1 MSNEAGWKTRADL
14 EHQIMRLLRRGSSQ
28 RQISRALGVTRGLV
42 KRVVQGSS
50 RAAAAPHTALP
61 AIATAPAA
69 TPRASK
75 LDAHEG
81 RIKELLAEFPSITA
95 RRVYEELRAGG
106 YEGRYSIVK
115 ERVRKLRPPKPPE
128 PSRVRPVFGPG
139 EMAEQDWSPYRVEF
153 SDGTRLVHAFMLSLS
168 HSRSRY
174 VDFFESED
182 LFALLEGHRRAFEH
196 LGGVPHAIRYD
207 NQKAVVARR
216 EGPDVIYQP
225 RLLAFA
231 TYYGFDPQA
240 VRPRKPND
248 KAFVERDLW
257 DVERSFLCGR
267 RFRDIEDMR
276 VQARRWLAEIVELRF
291 HTKFRRRRIVEIFAD
306 EERAALRPLPT
317 HPFDTARVVYRLC
330 SIEGFVHWEGNRYS
344 VPYEHVTALVPVRIT
359 QDELFVYGPGLACIA
374 HHQLFARGKGADSVI
389 GAHRPPRLET
399 PGASLELIRER
410 FLALGPAAE
419 EFLGGLVEAQPRSAA
434 YHARRILE
442 LRERYAA
449 PDVVAAMAHALTF
462 RSFSANA
469 VARIVEVRARPRT
482 LDEYVAAETEG
493 KLRGLLSGERLV
505 PRDLRSYDIS
515 LPPLPSP
522 PADTES
528 APARCDTTNETH
540 ATEEP
545 PPCPT
550 EMPPSQD
557 PTKPK

>member
-1 MSNEAGWKTRADL
+1 MSNEGGWKTRAEL
-14 EHQIMRLLRRGSSQ
+14 EHQIMRLVRRDFSQ
-28 RQISRALGVTRGLV
+28 RQIARALGVTRGLV
-42 KRVVQGSS
+42 KRVVQDRN
-50 RAAAAPHTALP
+50 RAVADPHTALP
-61 AIATAPAA
+61 VSATVAAA

-81 RIKELLAEFPSITA
+81 RIKDLLAEFPSLTA
-95 RRVYEELRAGG
+95 QRVYEELRAAG

-139 EMAEQDWSPYRVEF
+139 EMAEQDWSPYRVDF
-153 SDGTRLVHAFMLSLS
+153 ADGTRVVHAFMLSLS
-168 HSRSRY
+168 YSRSRY

-231 TYYGFDPQA
+231 THYGFDPQA
-240 VRPRKPND
+240 VRPQKPND

-291 HTKFRRRRIVEIFAD
+291 HTKLRRRRIVEIFAD

-330 SIEGFVHWEGNRYS
+330 SIEGFVSWEGNRYS
-344 VPYEHVTALVPVRIT
+344 LPYEHVTALVPVRIT

-389 GAHRPPRLET
+389 GAHRPPRVDR
-399 PGASLELIRER
+399 PGASLDLIRER
-410 FLALGPAAE
+410 FLTLGLAAE
-419 EFLGGLVEAQPRSAA
+419 DFLRGLIETQPRSAA

-449 PDVVAAMAHALTF
+449 PDVAAAMAHALSF
-462 RSFSANA
+462 RAFSANA
-469 VARIVEVRARPRT
+469 VARIVVVRARPRT

-493 KLRGLLSGERLV
+493 KLRGLLAGERLA
-505 PRDLRSYDIS
+505 PRDLRSYDV
-515 LPPLPSP
+515 PPP
-522 PADTES
+522 PAHTTA
-528 APARCDTTNETH
+528 APANGDGADETDKSED
-540 ATEEP
+540 TEEP
-545 PPCPT
+545 PCPIET
-550 EMPPSQD
+550 RPSQD
-557 PTKPK
+557 PTKPE